1 MAHTIATPGKDK
13 DPPKHKK
20 PVVFGRAIP
29 IKPFK
34 HIGLHE
40 NVKANQQQKYQQ
52 PF

>member
-1 MAHTIATPGKDK
+1 MAHNIAPPGKDK
-13 DPPKHKK
+13 DQPKYKK

-34 HIGLHE
+34 HMGLHE
-40 NVKANQQQKYQQ
+40 NVKANQQQKYHQ